1 MIELN
6 RKPKLGL
13 VSVASHDESG
23 GQRAESFLQAAK
35 EALAKAGI
43 DAYVAET
50 TVWTPAEAL
59 QAAEELN
66 GAGIDALAVVHILGS
81 WILCPT
87 SWSIR

>member
-43 DAYVAET
+43 CLLY
-50 TVWTPAEAL
+50 
-59 QAAEELN
+59 
-66 GAGIDALAVVHILGS
+66 
-81 WILCPT
+81 T
-87 SWSIR
+87 SPSPRD